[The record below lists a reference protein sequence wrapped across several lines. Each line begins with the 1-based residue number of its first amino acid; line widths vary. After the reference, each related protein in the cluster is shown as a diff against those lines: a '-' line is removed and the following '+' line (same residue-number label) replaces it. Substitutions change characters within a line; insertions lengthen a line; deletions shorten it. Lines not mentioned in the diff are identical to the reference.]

1 MRKTSTVRLG
11 TRENSMRRG
20 AAYQG
25 ILPVLFLLLAGA
37 LVVACGAERDGL
49 EAQPISLASSS
60 GDGVALFP
68 GVAITG
74 EATVAAEGDTDEDD
88 DEAKDYW
95 APIPF
100 DRTNFEEVRQQ
111 VRKRYIDPSV
121 DEPWAYVNAASW
133 ALASPEEGGKLLFP
147 EAFYEARKDDPDEKG
162 LLKGKVSKLH
172 PSDPFVILDE
182 STEKVEDEKKRL
194 SDDEIRELRAK
205 QQARQRALKEAWTAT
220 GFGAKDFDRV
230 MAYIKREMKPSD
242 GWSIKKAWVAAGQGY
257 LYALDPHSSLIA
269 KSAWDDSIKKTTDS
283 SFDGIGAILTR
294 RPDSDYTTVESP
306 IEGQPAV
313 SAGLRAGDT
322 IIKIDGKDIKGESL
336 NKVVSRIRGKRGTEV
351 ILTVLR
357 EGEPDPK
364 DISITRAHIAIKNVQ
379 GHLVDQHSDIGYIKV
394 TGFVRT
400 TDLELER
407 VYRDLE
413 GQTRSGHLRGLVLD
427 LRNNSGGLLNQGIQV
442 SDRFVSGGT
451 IVSVK
456 NRNSRD
462 DEVYPAKASG
472 TWDVP
477 LVVLV
482 NDGTASAAEIVA
494 SAIQDNH
501 RGLIV
506 GDRTFGKASVQT
518 LYSPILQDDYYIKL
532 TVARYYSPSG
542 RTLQVT
548 GVIPDVKVA
557 PEIDGKMPLGFR
569 EENLAGHLV
578 PLDFDYVSANKDDA
592 ERARACADSQGI
604 VKKLHDADPNP
615 AIKFDYQL
623 MYAADLLECSIAD
636 HAVVQNQTP

>member
-1 MRKTSTVRLG
+1 
-11 TRENSMRRG
+11 MRRG
-20 AAYQG
+20 AALQG
-25 ILPVLFLLLAGA
+25 ILLFLFILAVTA
-37 LVVACGAERDGL
+37 TAACGVRAANDGPGER
-49 EAQPISLASSS
+49 ISLASSS
-60 GDGVALFP
+60 GA
-68 GVAITG
+68 GVAIRAGVPTTG
-74 EATVAAEGDTDEDD
+74 EDLAASDEDD
-88 DEAKDYW
+88 EEEEESKDYW
-95 APIPF
+95 GPIPF

-111 VRKRYIDPSV
+111 VKKRYIDPTF

-133 ALASPEEGGKLLFP
+133 ALSSPEEGARLLFP

-182 STEKVEDEKKRL
+182 SKDKVEEEKKRL
-194 SDDEIRELRAK
+194 SDDEIRALRAK
-205 QQARQRALKEAWTAT
+205 QQARQRALKDAWHAT
-220 GFGAKDFDRV
+220 GFDAKDFDRV
-230 MAYIKREMKPSD
+230 MAYIKREMKPTAT
-242 GWSIKKAWVAAGQGY
+242 WSVKKAWVAAGQGY

-294 RPDSDYTTVESP
+294 RPDSEYTTVESP

-313 SAGLRAGDT
+313 SAGLHAGDT

-336 NKVVSRIRGKRGTEV
+336 SKVVSRIRGKRGTEV
-351 ILTVLR
+351 VLTVLR

-364 DISITRAHIAIKNVQ
+364 DIAITRAHIAIKNVQ
-379 GHLVDQHSDIGYIKV
+379 GHLVDQHSDVGYIKV

-413 GQTRSGHLRGLVLD
+413 GQTRTGRLRGLVLD

-442 SDRFVSGGT
+442 SDRFVGAGT
-451 IVSVK
+451 IVAVK

-494 SAIQDNH
+494 SAIQDNR
-501 RGLIV
+501 RGIVV

-548 GVIPDVKVA
+548 GVIPDVTVA
-557 PEIDGKMPLGFR
+557 PELDGKLPLGFR

-578 PLDFDYVSANKDDA
+578 PLDFDYVSANKDVTD
-592 ERARACADSQGI
+592 RARACADTQG
-604 VKKLHDADPNP
+604 VARKLHAADPNP

-623 MYAADLLECSIAD
+623 MYAADLLECTISE

>member
-1 MRKTSTVRLG
+1 
-11 TRENSMRRG
+11 MRRG
-20 AAYQG
+20 AAPQG
-25 ILPVLFLLLAGA
+25 ILLFLFILATA
-37 LVVACGAERDGL
+37 ATAACGARASDDGPGER
-49 EAQPISLASSS
+49 ISLASSS
-60 GDGVALFP
+60 GA
-68 GVAITG
+68 GVAIRDGVPTTG
-74 EATVAAEGDTDEDD
+74 GELAASDEEGEDD
-88 DEAKDYW
+88 EESKDYW
-95 APIPF
+95 GPIPF

-111 VRKRYIDPSV
+111 VKKRYIDPTI
-121 DEPWAYVNAASW
+121 DESWAYVNAASW
-133 ALASPEEGGKLLFP
+133 ALASPEEGARLMFP
-147 EAFYEARKDDPDEKG
+147 EAFYRARKDDPDEKG
-162 LLKGKVSKLH
+162 LLKGKLSKLH

-182 STEKVEDEKKRL
+182 SKDKVEEEKKRL
-194 SDDEIRELRAK
+194 SDDEIRALRAK
-205 QQARQRALKEAWTAT
+205 QQARQRALKEAWHAT
-220 GFGAKDFDRV
+220 GFDAKDFDRV
-230 MAYIKREMKPSD
+230 MAYIKREMKPTAT
-242 GWSIKKAWVAAGQGY
+242 WSVKKAWVSAAQGY

-322 IIKIDGKDIKGESL
+322 IVKIDGKDIKGESL
-336 NKVVSRIRGKRGTEV
+336 SKVVSRIRGKRGTEV
-351 ILTVLR
+351 VLTVQR

-364 DISITRAHIAIKNVQ
+364 DIAITRAHIAIKNVQ
-379 GHLVDQHSDIGYIKV
+379 GHLVDQHSDVGYIKV

-413 GQTRSGHLRGLVLD
+413 GQTRTGRLRGLVLD

-442 SDRFVSGGT
+442 SDRFVDGGT
-451 IVSVK
+451 IVAVK

-494 SAIQDNH
+494 SAIQDNR
-501 RGLIV
+501 RGIIV

-548 GVIPDVKVA
+548 GVIPDVTVA

-578 PLDFDYVSANKDDA
+578 PLDFEYVSANKDA
-592 ERARACADSQGI
+592 TSRARACADAQG
-604 VKKLHDADPNP
+604 VARKLHEADPNP

-623 MYAADLLECSIAD
+623 MYAADLLECTISER
-636 HAVVQNQTP
+636 AVVQNQTP